1 MEVIP
6 MVEKEQKIRKPREKK
21 DFNSLQMKY
30 YNELLEMKKKV
41 DQELKPLKK
50 YLEAVGLLKR
60 EERKKKA

>member
-1 MEVIP
+1 